1 MNANQDQQKP
11 TTAIKP
17 VTQVEK
23 LNNTPIEEPKKE
35 KGLEHD
41 VDGSQGFSEAAGRPG
56 TGKRSSVERDSS
68 QEKELGAQDAELGS
82 EESDEDLH

>member
-23 LNNTPIEEPKKE
+23 LNNTRIEEPKKE

-41 VDGSQGFSEAAGRPG
+41 VDGSQ
-56 TGKRSSVERDSS
+56 
-68 QEKELGAQDAELGS
+68 DAELGS